1 MASGMLMIRN
11 VNNDVPMNPL
21 IPIGS
26 LTSHIMHLHGRL
38 IFSFFCHYNQQSQ
51 NFSSNNISGKRDD
64 MTSY

>member
-21 IPIGS
+21 IPVGS
-26 LTSHIMHLHGRL
+26 LTSHIRHLHGRL
-38 IFSFFCHYNQQSQ
+38 IFSFFSHYNQQSQ
-51 NFSSNNISGKRDD
+51 NFSSNYISGKRDD